1 LSHLHCITLTVKTC
15 FLRYSRIIF
24 DKKSFGQRFAHP
36 SITKRVEE
44 LARRL
49 EKFEKE
55 KKILCHEKAVLK
67 AENKVMKA
75 KVADLEARLE
85 SNSYNSY

>member
-1 LSHLHCITLTVKTC
+1 
-15 FLRYSRIIF
+15 
-24 DKKSFGQRFAHP
+24 
-36 SITKRVEE
+36 
-44 LARRL
+44 L

-75 KVADLEARLE
+75 KVADLKARLE
-85 SNSYNSY
+85 SNSYNSYSCHQVMVIKRKR